1 MATHR
6 AKHSGVSNTG
16 SMQGVT
22 FEPGDNDDDTGRGSS
37 SGGGITNS
45 GVMHNVV
52 VTSGDNN
59 VATNTETT
67 VYRRR

>member
-1 MATHR
+1 M
-6 AKHSGVSNTG
+6 K
-16 SMQGVT
+16 GVT
-22 FEPGDNDDDTGRGSS
+22 VEPGDNDEPQSSGRGSS
-37 SGGGITNS
+37 SGGGISNS

-67 VYRRR
+67 VYRRS